1 MILKNILIVDH
12 LNGEAGKYH
21 FEDGANLLISKTNS
35 QGKSSLVKS
44 VYYGLG
50 FKINSFPKNWNP
62 SQMAIKLEL
71 LNEETG
77 EDIIIVRVK
86 NLFYVTG
93 EVNALTL
100 TEYTHWLST
109 QLNIDMKLTFK
120 SSDMIS
126 SVMHP
131 SAIILP
137 FYVDQDDSWN
147 GRLYSSTDEIG
158 MYKQTP
164 ERIIDY
170 VLGISDDKDQEL
182 KAKLS
187 DLAAKYGAIES
198 KRDSINEVYMN
209 YVNEIEPDEKSDITE
224 IFDIEVKNRKSV
236 DRLMA
241 LMDAANK
248 KYLEYKATRIKL
260 QREIDLK
267 QKAIQEYQSV
277 LKMHEEDYNFIK
289 TVCKH
294 CKSELTPKQVET
306 RMNISSNI
314 YELKFLI
321 GTLEQEVLGK
331 QSSVMSLDSD
341 ENNAHQEYLELSNEV
356 QSNSEIKSVAELV
369 DSAAKKKSQEEFA
382 SILQKLER
390 DMSDAQ
396 VVIKEAKKEQ
406 KEYQKLSLGLL
417 DQVAKKYEEYV
428 TNISMIMS
436 GSNVSNIDFKNFT
449 RPKSSGVDVNQIY
462 LGQYLAYMRLVSEFG
477 RYQLPMCIDSFIKNE
492 TDDPNTGKMF
502 KATEAYLLDTKGQS
516 ILTVIESNVE
526 RFMSSDKNYNKV
538 VLGDKLLS
546 TEEFNSAVAEVS
558 KIVKL

>member
-1 MILKNILIVDH
+1 VILKNILLVDH

-21 FEDGANLLISKTNS
+21 FENGANLLISKTNT

-71 LNEETG
+71 LNERTG
-77 EDIIIVRVK
+77 EDVVIVRVK

-93 EVNALTL
+93 EANALTL
-100 TEYTHWLST
+100 TEYTHWLSE

-187 DLAAKYGAIES
+187 DLAAKHGVIES

-209 YVNEIEPDEKSDITE
+209 YVNEIESNEESDITE
-224 IFDIEVKNRKSV
+224 IFDIEKKNKKSV
-236 DRLMA
+236 DQLMK

-267 QKAIQEYQSV
+267 QKAIQEYQSI
-277 LKMHEEDYNFIK
+277 LK
-289 TVCKH
+289 
-294 CKSELTPKQVET
+294 
-306 RMNISSNI
+306 
-314 YELKFLI
+314 
-321 GTLEQEVLGK
+321 
-331 QSSVMSLDSD
+331 
-341 ENNAHQEYLELSNEV
+341 NA
-356 QSNSEIKSVAELV
+356 
-369 DSAAKKKSQEEFA
+369 
-382 SILQKLER
+382 R
-390 DMSDAQ
+390 
-396 VVIKEAKKEQ
+396 
-406 KEYQKLSLGLL
+406 
-417 DQVAKKYEEYV
+417 
-428 TNISMIMS
+428 
-436 GSNVSNIDFKNFT
+436 
-449 RPKSSGVDVNQIY
+449 R
-462 LGQYLAYMRLVSEFG
+462 RL
-477 RYQLPMCIDSFIKNE
+477 
-492 TDDPNTGKMF
+492 
-502 KATEAYLLDTKGQS
+502 
-516 ILTVIESNVE
+516 
-526 RFMSSDKNYNKV
+526 
-538 VLGDKLLS
+538 
-546 TEEFNSAVAEVS
+546 
-558 KIVKL
+558 